1 MQHVIKQMS
10 VILANTYTL
19 YLKTQNYH
27 WHVKGPQ
34 FKALHELFESQYKEL
49 SEAIDTIAERIV
61 TKEHQAP
68 ASFAAFMSL
77 KTLKE
82 GESSL
87 TANQMLADL
96 VNDHCLLLNQ
106 LQEAECAANELGDA
120 GSVTLF
126 DDRIVAHEKMRWM
139 LNASKEEH
147 LEN

>member
-1 MQHVIKQMS
+1 MQQIIKQLS

-27 WHVKGPQ
+27 WHVKGAQ
-34 FKALHELFESQYKEL
+34 FKALHELFEGQYIAL
-49 SEAIDTIAERIV
+49 ADAVDTIAECIAS
-61 TKEHQAP
+61 KNHKAP
-68 ASFAAFMSL
+68 ASFAEFLKL

-96 VNDHCLLLNQ
+96 ANDHSLLLNQ
-106 LQEAECAANELGDA
+106 LQEAEQMASKYNDHAAVNLLDE
-120 GSVTLF
+120 
-126 DDRIVAHEKMRWM
+126 RIVAHEKMRWM
-139 LNASKEEH
+139 LNSSREEL